1 MTQLTGRPILE
12 APGELARP
20 VLSALLAGVRTA
32 LLGLSVVTVPVL
44 GLWVVTPFADDGAA
58 GALRLASALW
68 LLGHGAPVLRGP
80 AGVPLSVAP
89 LGLGLLAVGQLYR
102 TAGRVAARG
111 AGRPGGRGAVPA
123 VWAGY
128 CAVACAVVAQC
139 AGAGEFRARVVA
151 DLAVVA
157 LVAAAAVAAGAR
169 RPGAAPVGVE
179 ALERALAGLPAGV
192 RPIGGAPVVR
202 VAALAAGAGLLA
214 AGGLA
219 VAVAAVLT
227 AVDGGAGS
235 AVFEGGPAAVAGA
248 LLLTLVLLPNTV
260 LWGTAY
266 ALGPGFTVGAG
277 TVVSPVRTA
286 LGPVPEFPLFALL
299 PEPGAGGWRLAVCVL
314 PALAG
319 VVPGLLLGRAAPAGG
334 GRAAGPARL
343 EAPWSAPAT
352 AVAALASGLLV
363 GGAAAG
369 LGWLAGGALGAG
381 RMAGLGPV
389 PWWTGPA
396 AAGWVAVVSAPVAVL
411 ARSRAL
417 RAAAGGRGRPWR
429 SGVPLVPGAL
439 AGTARRGALLLR
451 ARAYSVVT
459 RLAGAPGA
467 STAADVPTA
476 SGASTASDGL
486 RAPGAS
492 VAADADAAA
501 AAEAARAPG
510 APGAPAR

>member
-1 MTQLTGRPILE
+1 MTQLTGRPILG
-12 APGELARP
+12 APGELGARP

-44 GLWVVTPFADDGAA
+44 GLWVVTPFADDGAT

-102 TAGRVAARG
+102 AAGRVAARG
-111 AGRPGGRGAVPA
+111 VGRPVGRGGVPA

-157 LVAAAAVAAGAR
+157 LVAGAAVAAGAR

-179 ALERALAGLPAGV
+179 ALERALAGLPERV
-192 RPIGGAPVVR
+192 RPTGGAPVVR

-214 AGGLA
+214 VGGLV

-227 AVDGGAGS
+227 AVGGGAGS
-235 AVFEGGPAAVAGA
+235 AVFSGGPAAVAGV
-248 LLLTLVLLPNTV
+248 LLLALVLLPNTV
-260 LWGTAY
+260 LWGAAY
-266 ALGPGFTVGAG
+266 ALGPGFAVGAG

-299 PEPGAGGWRLAVCVL
+299 PEPGAGGWRLAVCAL

-319 VVPGLLLGRAAPAGG
+319 VVPGLLLGRAASADGGLPVG
-334 GRAAGPARL
+334 GRASGPVRPG
-343 EAPWSAPAT
+343 APWPVAAT
-352 AVAALASGLLV
+352 VVAALASGLLV

-381 RMAGLGPV
+381 RMAELGPV
-389 PWWTGPA
+389 PWWTAPA

-411 ARSRAL
+411 TRSRAL
-417 RAAAGGRGRPWR
+417 RAAAGGPDRSWR
-429 SGVPLVPGAL
+429 SGVRLAPGAL
-439 AGTARRGALLLR
+439 AVTARRGALLLR
-451 ARAYSVVT
+451 ARAYGLVT
-459 RLAGAPGA
+459 RLAGAPG
-467 STAADVPTA
+467 VPK
-476 SGASTASDGL
+476 
-486 RAPGAS
+486 AP
-492 VAADADAAA
+492 DAPKAQDALKTPDALK
-501 AAEAARAPG
+501 APG
-510 APGAPAR
+510 APGGPAR